1 MLRVTNDEQ
10 EDEMEENINAVGDI
24 AAQLKNMAVDMGN
37 ELDRQNDQID
47 RMGRKADANK
57 TRIEQANRQAQNILR

>member
-57 TRIEQANRQAQNILR
+57 SRIQQADRQAQNILR